1 MNTLRAALAAA
12 LVAGPAAA
20 ADWPQWR
27 GAKRDGATA
36 EAVEPWKGDLTPAW
50 SAKVGFG
57 YSTPVVAAGRVFV
70 HARVDGKEREEMI
83 AFDAKTGKELW
94 RTAYD
99 REAYSSQLNTGP
111 QATPTVAGGKVY
123 GYGVTGVLTAFDAE
137 TGKIVWQNDTS
148 KTLKARRPQFGCC
161 CSPVVVG
168 NMVVV
173 AVGGTGSSVVAFDA
187 KTGDVAWRALD
198 EAANTSS
205 PVVYAAKGKSVPDV
219 VFMTTLRVVGLNPLD
234 GTVGW
239 EYPLPFQPSGT
250 APTPLLAGDLAV
262 TSTMDNGTTG
272 IKLAPGDP
280 EKAWQA
286 KGLAGYFSSGVAAKG
301 KLFLVTNVLKPIPR
315 ADLACVDAAT
325 GKELWKKN
333 GVGYFH
339 FGVVRTAN
347 DKLVILDDSGRLK
360 LIDAAAGEYRELCS
374 AKVCGGNL
382 VTPAVADGC
391 AFVRDAEQVVCVR
404 LTPTP

>member
-1 MNTLRAALAAA
+1 MSTLRVALA
-12 LVAGPAAA
+12 LTMAGPAAA

-27 GAKRDGATA
+27 GPKRDGATP
-36 EAVEPWKGDLTPAW
+36 EAVEPWKDSLSPVW

-57 YSTPVVAAGRVFV
+57 YSTPVVAGGKVFV
-70 HARVDGKEREEMI
+70 HARVEGKEREEMI
-83 AFDAKTGKELW
+83 AFDAKSGKELW

-111 QATPTVAGGKVY
+111 QATPAVAGGKVF
-123 GYGVTGVLTAFDAE
+123 GYGVTGVLSCFDAE
-137 TGKIVWQNDTS
+137 TGKTLWQVDTA
-148 KTLKARRPQFGCC
+148 KQLKARRPQFGCC

-168 NMVVV
+168 NKVVV

-187 KTGDVAWRALD
+187 KTGEVAWRALD

-205 PVVYAAKGKSVPDV
+205 PVVYAAKGKAVPDV

-234 GTVGW
+234 GAVGW

-250 APTPLLAGDLAV
+250 APTPVLAGDLAV

-272 IKLAPGDP
+272 IRLAPGDP

-286 KGLAGYFSSGVAAKG
+286 KGLAGYFSSGIAAG
-301 KLFLVTNVLKPIPR
+301 DKLFLVTNVLKPIPR
-315 ADLACVDAAT
+315 ADLACVETAT
-325 GKELWKKN
+325 GKELWKKP
-333 GVGYFH
+333 GTGYFH
-339 FGVVRTAN
+339 FGMVRTAN
-347 DKLVILDDSGRLK
+347 NKLVVLNDTGVLK
-360 LIDAAAGEYRELCS
+360 LIDAAAPDYRELCS
-374 AKVCGGNL
+374 AKVCGGTL

-391 AFVRDAEQVVCVR
+391 AFARDAEQVVCVR
-404 LTPTP
+404 LAP